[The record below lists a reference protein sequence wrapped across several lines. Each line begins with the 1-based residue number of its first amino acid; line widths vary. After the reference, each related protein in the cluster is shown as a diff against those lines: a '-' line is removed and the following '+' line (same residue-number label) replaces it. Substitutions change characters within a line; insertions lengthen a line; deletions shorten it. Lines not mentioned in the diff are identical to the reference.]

1 MSRAIL
7 AFVLSVS
14 FSLSFSSGAMA
25 IASIEKQSD
34 QTALYREIL
43 DRLATRHYRGQDLND
58 ELSLRYLNTYVDML
72 DPMKSYF
79 LQSDIEEFNQ
89 WQTELDDLAR
99 RGDASPGFVM
109 YNRLRDRMLAQIT
122 ANIAL
127 LESDFAFDYTVDET
141 LVLDGEERQWLQSGS
156 EQRDYWRKRVKDS
169 MIRLLL
175 NDKEPAKAR
184 ELLLKRFTNQ
194 ITQMEQRDSQDVF
207 QIYVNA
213 LASLYD
219 PHTAYFSPRGTENFQ
234 INMSLSLEGIGAE
247 LRTEDEY
254 TKVARVIPGGPA
266 DMQGILKA
274 QDRII
279 SVGQGDEELVDVI
292 GWRID
297 DVVHLIRGAKDSIV
311 RLELIEGGND
321 SSDSTKIIAI
331 VRDKVKLEEKS
342 AQSKIIEVNQDGV
355 DLRLGV
361 IDIPA
366 FYMDFEAYM
375 KRDPDYKSTTR
386 DVDKLLTELVEEQV
400 DGIVLDLRNN
410 GGGSLREATMLTDLF
425 IDTGP
430 VVQIRNAY
438 QQVSRNQRAS
448 ARGAYTGPLL
458 VLINRLSASASEIF
472 AGALQDYD
480 RAVVVGSQ
488 SFGKGTVQ
496 DVTGLSSGQ
505 LKLTVSKFYRVSGD
519 STQHRGVVP
528 DIQFPSLYD
537 IDKVGES
544 HKDNALPWDNIH
556 SVPFKPSPSVK
567 AFIPELTAGSEQRS
581 AKDPDFVHMVA
592 SLDLRNSWD
601 ADKAASLSLEKRQA
615 RRGDWDTQKFLLENT
630 RRKTKGLE
638 LYADV
643 EAWKSDNKDP
653 DEDELVADAKDD
665 ETSDGAD
672 AKDSL
677 VDPADGSLDGAEGS
691 LDGAEGSLDTA
702 EGSLDG
708 AEGSLSTAEGSL
720 DTAEG
725 SLDGAEG
732 SIDIAAGD
740 DESPVAKE
748 TVEQDE
754 EEEKDIAES
763 DPMLFEAGN
772 ILADQIRLLKKPAS
786 RQLMVKSPKLEKK
799 L

>member
-7 AFVLSVS
+7 ALVLSVS
-14 FSLSFSSGAMA
+14 FSLSFSLSFSAMA
-25 IASIEKQSD
+25 IAPIEKQSD

-58 ELSLRYLNTYVDML
+58 ELSLRYLNSYIDML

-79 LQSDIEEFNQ
+79 LQSDIEEFSQ

-99 RGDASPGFVM
+99 RGDVSPGFVM
-109 YNRLRDRMLAQIT
+109 YNRLRDRMLAQVK

-127 LESDFAFDYTVDET
+127 LEGDYAFDYSVDET
-141 LVLDGEERQWLQSGS
+141 IVLDGEERQWLQSAS

-175 NDKEPAKAR
+175 NDKEPVKAR

-386 DVDKLLTELVEEQV
+386 DVDRLLTELLKEQV

-480 RAVVVGSQ
+480 RAIVVGSQ

-505 LKLTVSKFYRVSGD
+505 LKLTVSKFYRVSGA

-528 DIQFPSLYD
+528 DIKFPSLYD

-567 AFIPELTAGSEQRS
+567 AFIPALTAESEQRS
-581 AKDPDFVHMVA
+581 ASDPDFAHLVA
-592 SLDLRNSWD
+592 NLELRNSWD
-601 ADKAASLSLEKRQA
+601 ADKSASLSLEKRRA
-615 RRGDWDTQKFLLENT
+615 RRSDWDTQKFLLENK
-630 RRKTKGLE
+630 RRKAKELE
-638 LYADV
+638 LYADL
-643 EAWKSDNKDP
+643 EAWKNDNKDP
-653 DEDELVADAKDD
+653 DEDEIVADAEDD
-665 ETSDGAD
+665 ETSDKLEAEGALESAD
-672 AKDSL
+672 ASITADGSL
-677 VDPADGSLDGAEGS
+677 GADGSLDTAISSNES
-691 LDGAEGSLDTA
+691 L
-702 EGSLDG
+702 
-708 AEGSLSTAEGSL
+708 
-720 DTAEG
+720 
-725 SLDGAEG
+725 
-732 SIDIAAGD
+732 
-740 DESPVAKE
+740 PAKE
-748 TVEQDE
+748 TAEEVEKAEQDE
-754 EEEKDIAES
+754 DEEKDIAES

-772 ILADQIRLLKKPAS
+772 ILADQIRLLKQPAS
-786 RQLMVKSPKLEKK
+786 KQLMVKSPKLEKK